1 MQCEVAIK
9 TESSIDRCI
18 RSKAPHSTLVYAES
32 RNLSDSKGI
41 NQCTLVLSQAWLR
54 ERHAYAGGG
63 GRRGVRPDHAKS
75 KRTELFVSCSKTLV
89 KNAVDL
95 LPAAVADYHQLEF

>member
-9 TESSIDRCI
+9 TESSIDRYI

-54 ERHAYAGGG
+54 ERYA
-63 GRRGVRPDHAKS
+63 
-75 KRTELFVSCSKTLV
+75 
-89 KNAVDL
+89 NA
-95 LPAAVADYHQLEF
+95 EG